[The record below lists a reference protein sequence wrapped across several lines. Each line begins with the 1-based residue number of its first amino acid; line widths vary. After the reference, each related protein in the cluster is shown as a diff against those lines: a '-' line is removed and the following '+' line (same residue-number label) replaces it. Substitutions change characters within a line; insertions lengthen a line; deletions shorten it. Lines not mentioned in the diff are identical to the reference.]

1 MYTYFFIALT
11 DFMLNNKWLADFP
24 ILFSPNNF
32 KINDKII
39 LTYFQKL
46 ETKNLSTAQA
56 LSQIGQNLLFD
67 VHEYNKISIG
77 IYSFWF
83 KLECI
88 ELTNFFC
95 CALMNKCKMFGINR
109 FWLIAN
115 IKRCPHV
122 LVTGWEVTNYQLRI
136 RRQRFSLSK
145 VEKLGCSR
153 FEVWTT
159 IEKTP

>member
-11 DFMLNNKWLADFP
+11 DFMLNNKRLADFP

-56 LSQIGQNLLFD
+56 LSQIAQDLLFD

-77 IYSFWF
+77 IYSF
-83 KLECI
+83 
-88 ELTNFFC
+88 
-95 CALMNKCKMFGINR
+95 
-109 FWLIAN
+109 
-115 IKRCPHV
+115 
-122 LVTGWEVTNYQLRI
+122 
-136 RRQRFSLSK
+136 
-145 VEKLGCSR
+145 
-153 FEVWTT
+153 
-159 IEKTP
+159 